1 MRVKVLQ
8 TMNWSDIS
16 LIVGCIVLSFVLFLA
31 YCGAFHVITFR
42 TAQPYER
49 DLHVAYFHTRGP
61 YKDCGPLFSKVLKI
75 FGGKSPM
82 FALYHDNPRE
92 VAADQCRYAV
102 GVLLPN
108 ELSNE
113 TTAVLKSNGLC
124 QHTLP
129 TIEKAFMTDFP
140 ATSFL
145 SCFFM
150 VIKVYGNMEYH
161 MKEANIGTDFGKA
174 PFIELHNH
182 VPGHVRVFMPLEKQE
197 RFVLPEFSAT

>member
-1 MRVKVLQ
+1 M
-8 TMNWSDIS
+8 SY
-16 LIVGCIVLSFVLFLA
+16 LF
-31 YCGAFHVITFR
+31 
-42 TAQPYER
+42 TAQ
-49 DLHVAYFHTRGP
+49 
-61 YKDCGPLFSKVLKI
+61 
-75 FGGKSPM
+75 
-82 FALYHDNPRE
+82 

-161 MKEANIGTDFGKA
+161 MKVGAKQNILNVICITYR
-174 PFIELHNH
+174 E
-182 VPGHVRVFMPLEKQE
+182 
-197 RFVLPEFSAT
+197 